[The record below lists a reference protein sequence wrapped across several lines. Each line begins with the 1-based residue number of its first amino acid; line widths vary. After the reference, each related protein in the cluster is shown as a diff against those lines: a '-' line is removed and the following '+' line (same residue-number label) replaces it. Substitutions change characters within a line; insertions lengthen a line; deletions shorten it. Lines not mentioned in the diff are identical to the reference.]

1 MLNRFLNTRMHT
13 KQKGITG
20 LETAI
25 ILIAF
30 VVVAAVFAYT
40 VLSAGLFSSQKSQE
54 AVYSGMKE
62 AQSTL
67 ELVGSVIAFE
77 GNPDKVSYI
86 KLTVA
91 NALQGEPINFTPPTD
106 SDWDGLADPNSTNV
120 IVVTYKDQYQR
131 YDDISWGFTKLGHC
145 DDDNL
150 LEDDERFEL
159 YIPGTTAGA
168 GDGDFEDL
176 LATDLSTN
184 TEFTIEIKPPVGA
197 VLPIER
203 RTPAVIDPVMILD

>member
-1 MLNRFLNTRMHT
+1 MLNRYLNRMHT

-67 ELVGSVIAFE
+67 QLVGSVIAFE
-77 GNPDKVSYI
+77 GNTDKVSYV
-86 KLTVA
+86 KLTLA
-91 NALQGEPINFTPPTD
+91 NALEGEPINFTTPTD
-106 SDWDGLADPNSTNV
+106 TDWDGLADAAATNV
-120 IVVTYKDQYQR
+120 IVVSYKDQYQR
-131 YDDISWGFTKLGHC
+131 YDDISWTFTKLGNC
-145 DDDNL
+145 DSDNL
-150 LEDDERFEL
+150 LETSERFEMV
-159 YIPGTTAGA
+159 IPGTTAGA
-168 GDGDFEDL
+168 GNGDFEDL
-176 LATDLSTN
+176 LATDLGIN
-184 TEFTIEIKPPVGA
+184 TDFTLEIKPPVGA

>member
-1 MLNRFLNTRMHT
+1 MLNRFLSRMHT

-77 GNPDKVSYI
+77 GNTDKVSYI

-91 NALQGEPINFTPPTD
+91 NALQGEPINFSTPTD
-106 SDWDGLADPNSTNV
+106 ADWDGLADSGSTNV
-120 IVVTYKDQYQR
+120 IVITYKDQYQR
-131 YDDISWGFTKLGHC
+131 YDDISWGYTALGT
-145 DDDNL
+145 DDGDNL
-150 LEDDERFEL
+150 LENDERFEL
-159 YIPGTTAGA
+159 YIPGTTAGS
-168 GDGDFEDL
+168 GNGDFEDL

-184 TEFTIEIKPPVGA
+184 TEFTIEIKPPVGS